1 MRTQDAK
8 LFTDNLAEIVAS
20 RPDILESV
28 TEYFKN
34 SDQIREAAITDLGKF
49 SNDTYREALE
59 FMRKN
64 ADVKGFVLEIVKLID
79 KLDFLA
85 ETGLFLIYQSLQGRK
100 TKEVMEILDE
110 YFKNM
115 VFLNITRIDDE
126 NNNENNGH

>member
-8 LFTDNLAEIVAS
+8 LFTDNLAEIAAS
-20 RPDILESV
+20 RPDVLESV

-34 SDQIREAAITDLGKF
+34 SDQIREAAILDFGKF

-85 ETGLFLIYQSLQGRK
+85 ETGLYLIYQSLQGGK

-115 VFLNITRIDDE
+115 VFLNITHIDDE

>member
-20 RPDILESV
+20 RPDVLESV

-79 KLDFLA
+79 KLDFLT
-85 ETGLFLIYQSLQGRK
+85 ETGFFLIYQSLQGGK

>member
-8 LFTDNLAEIVAS
+8 LFTDNLAEIVAL
-20 RPDILESV
+20 RPDVLESV

-85 ETGLFLIYQSLQGRK
+85 ETGLFLIYQSLQGGK

>member
-20 RPDILESV
+20 RPDVLESV

-85 ETGLFLIYQSLQGRK
+85 ETGLFLVYQSLQGGK